1 MLHGGCKMKLRS
13 VDSIRSTKDI
23 RNQGLSEFIDE
34 DGKRIQPT
42 EAQHRLACLD
52 AADRA
57 AIFAGTARRLYPVL
71 AKTSGRS

>member
-42 EAQHRLACLD
+42 EAQHRLAPRQVSIENVLSM
-52 AADRA
+52 
-57 AIFAGTARRLYPVL
+57 PV
-71 AKTSGRS
+71 AQV